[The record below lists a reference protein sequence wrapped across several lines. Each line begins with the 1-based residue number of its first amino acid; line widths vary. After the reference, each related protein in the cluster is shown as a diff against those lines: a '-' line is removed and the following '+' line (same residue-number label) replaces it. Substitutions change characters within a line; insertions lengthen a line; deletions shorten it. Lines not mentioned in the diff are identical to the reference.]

1 MYNIRPLLVE
11 LTLKYMTTQEKVLYI
26 IELLE
31 LSDRQV
37 ADAIGVKYSSVS
49 HKRRNIKYNKF
60 TISDLRNHKECYL
73 DKLRKIESIESV
85 EEDEKP
91 LV

>member
-1 MYNIRPLLVE
+1 
-11 LTLKYMTTQEKVLYI
+11 MTTQEKVLYI

-37 ADAIGVKYSSVS
+37 SAAIGKAISTTT
-49 HKRRNIKYNKF
+49 HKRLQLGRNKF
-60 TISDLRNHKECYL
+60 TDEDLQNLKSFYVEKLKE
-73 DKLRKIESIESV
+73 IES
-85 EEDEKP
+85 